1 MIFAEQRDNLYRDYN
16 NADFNDEYEDGKF
29 NPSTKNDFLTQIEA
43 KRHRL
48 NIDKLLLNNLN
59 DKIKRGLE
67 SPDPKVTIDQ
77 EDLHD
82 LVVRGVID

>member
-16 NADFNDEYEDGKF
+16 TAEFNDDYEDGKF